1 MTTEARTFAR
11 ALRQRQT
18 SAEEMLWHQLRGRRL
33 SGAKW
38 RRQVPFGP
46 YTADFVCVAGRLV
59 VEIDGRQHALQADYD
74 VERTGVIE
82 AMGFVVLRFT
92 NEDIR
97 DRLDE
102 VLLRIK
108 SELEAS

>member
-1 MTTEARTFAR
+1 MTTEARSFAR
-11 ALRQRQT
+11 ALRSSQT

-38 RRQVPFGP
+38 RRQVPFGW
-46 YTADFVCVAGRLV
+46 YTVDFACIAGRLI

-74 VERTGVIE
+74 GERTRVIE
-82 AMGFVVLRFT
+82 GMGFVVLRFT

-108 SELEAS
+108 AELERR

>member
-1 MTTEARTFAR
+1 MTTEARSFAR
-11 ALRQRQT
+11 ALRRSQT
-18 SAEEMLWHQLRGRRL
+18 SAEEMLWPQLRGRRL

-38 RRQVPFGP
+38 RRQVPFGR
-46 YTADFVCVAGRLV
+46 YTADFVCIVGRLI

-92 NEDIR
+92 NGGIR
-97 DRLDE
+97 NSLDE
-102 VLLRIK
+102 LLLRIK
-108 SELEAS
+108 AELERQ